1 MSIDK
6 LQQKIRKMKCPVV
19 VDFSFMKEHIPQQ
32 YWDEKT
38 DFISAYTSYVLDLLE
53 GLKLS
58 VPAVRF
64 NFAMFALYG
73 NKGIDALTE
82 LLNAAKSKGYYV
94 FLDVPDSFSKQSAR
108 YAAEALLGDGAL
120 WNFDGLVISSYVGSD
135 GIVPYADCLDHSEKD
150 LFVVVRTSNRSAA
163 EMQDLMTGSR
173 LVHMAMADIVYRQ
186 APAFVE
192 RGGYS
197 RIGLVAAASS
207 ADSIRTLRGK
217 YKDMFFLLDGSDYP
231 NANAKNC
238 SNAFDRFGHGAI
250 ACVGLSVTH
259 AWIQNEEIDRI
270 TAAVNATE
278 RMKKNIGRYVT
289 IL

>member
-6 LQQKIRKMKCPVV
+6 LQLKIRKMKSPVV

-32 YWDEKT
+32 YWDEKA
-38 DFISAYTSYVLDLLE
+38 DFISAYTSYTLRLLE
-53 GLKLS
+53 ALKPS

-64 NFAMFALYG
+64 NFSMLALYG
-73 NKGIDALTE
+73 NKGVDALRE
-82 LLNAAKSKGYYV
+82 LLNAAKLQGYYV
-94 FLDVPDSFSKQSAR
+94 FLDVPDSFSKQSAQ
-108 YAAEALLGDGAL
+108 YAAEALLGDEAL
-120 WNFDGLVISSYVGSD
+120 WNFDGLVMSSYIGSD
-135 GIVPYADCLDHSEKD
+135 GIVPYIDRLRNSEKD
-150 LFVVVRTSNRSAA
+150 LFVIVRTSNRSAA

-173 LVHMAMADIVYRQ
+173 LVHMAMADLVYRQ
-186 APAFVE
+186 SPAFVE
-192 RGGYS
+192 RCGYS

-217 YKDMFFLLDGSDYP
+217 YTDMFFLLDGSDYP

-238 SNAFDRFGHGAI
+238 SNAFDKLGHGAI
-250 ACVGLSVTH
+250 ACVGLSVTN
-259 AWIQNEEIDRI
+259 AWNQDEDNDPI
-270 TAAVNATE
+270 TAAVSAAE